1 MPKNYPYGEV
11 VFSDDGETL
20 LYGWLDIEEVIKSLS
35 DFFYEPI
42 EPSDIKDVIHEYWE
56 FVPCRN
62 HPEGYSGLYYPCKHT
77 TRGAIKGTRV
87 ILK

>member
-11 VFSDDGETL
+11 VFSNDGETL
-20 LYGWLDIEEVIKSLS
+20 LYGWIDIEEVIKSLS

-42 EPSDIKDVIHEYWE
+42 EPSDIKDVIHEYWK

-62 HPEGYSGLYYPCKHT
+62 HPEGYPGLYYPCNHK
-77 TRGAIKGTRV
+77 TRGAIKATLV
-87 ILK
+87 VLK